1 MRRFILPLTA
11 VVMFVLSASHAAE
24 TPKGFN
30 RVAQEK
36 LDGQRLIVKEAGCS
50 LAAPT
55 PEWVWVAPENV
66 NERSYMCLSTKSG
79 AGITVSVG
87 ELVNGM
93 DEHAQEELTTGC
105 KKNAAQS
112 GATVSNEKF
121 EAVEIPLAKNTWRY
135 SFTVTAGPRKVVAI
149 FYFIKTVGKSFVT
162 LQGTSLDGND
172 TPTFRTFVSSLK
184 LLAAAPAAAPA
195 PAK

>member
-1 MRRFILPLTA
+1 MRRFIFSLTA
-11 VVMFVLSASHAAE
+11 VLIFTLSASHAAE

-30 RVAQEK
+30 RVAKDK
-36 LDGQRLIVKEAGCS
+36 LDGQRLILKEAGCS

-55 PEWVWVAPENV
+55 PEWVWVAPENT

-87 ELVNGM
+87 ELTNGM
-93 DEHAQEELTTGC
+93 DEHAREELTTGC
-105 KKNAAQS
+105 KKNAAQN
-112 GATVSNEKF
+112 GAAVSNEKF
-121 EAVEIPLAKNTWRY
+121 EESEIPLAKNSWRY
-135 SFTVTAGPRKVVAI
+135 SFTVSAGPRKVVAI

-162 LQGTSLDGND
+162 IQGTSLDGSD
-172 TPTFRTFVSSLK
+172 TPTFRAFVSSLK
-184 LLAAAPAAAPA
+184 LLAAAPAPA